1 MQEGHFNKLNT
12 QMEIIKSY
20 YVSTID
26 NLIYSNFLI
35 YFLNE
40 LNMITLF
47 YNHS

>member
-12 QMEIIKSY
+12 QIEIIKSY

-26 NLIYSNFLI
+26 HLIYSNFLI